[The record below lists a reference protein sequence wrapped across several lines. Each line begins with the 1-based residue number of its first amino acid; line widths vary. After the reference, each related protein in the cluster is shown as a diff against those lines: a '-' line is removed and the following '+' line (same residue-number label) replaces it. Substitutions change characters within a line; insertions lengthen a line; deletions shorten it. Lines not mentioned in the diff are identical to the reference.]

1 MSIIKV
7 LPENLVNQI
16 AAGEVV
22 ERPASV
28 VKELIENSIDAGA
41 SRIVLEV
48 DGAGDEL
55 IRITDNG
62 CGMDKDDA
70 LLAFERHATSKITS
84 KDDLFNISSM
94 GFRGEAI
101 ASIAS
106 VSTITMRT
114 KRVEDEVGRLIESVG
129 GKIEKNEEV
138 SCTDGTQI
146 EVRNLFYNT
155 PARKK
160 YLKTPSTEY
169 QQILGVFQKVALANP
184 DIHLKII
191 HNGKPGFEYV
201 KCENLLNRVR
211 DVLGKN
217 VAENCLPIFYGHNG
231 DASLSRAKTY
241 RERGVSDSELIK
253 IQVEGYIGKP
263 ELGRSGSKH
272 QHLFINGRPVVHH
285 LFNYALAEAY
295 HSLLMDGR
303 KPFFV
308 INVIIAPELI
318 DVNVHPRKLEIRFQN
333 QNEIFRILRRAAIT
347 TLEKNVL
354 MPDFKASRQEEAPT
368 DNQVKA
374 AFEFTHMPG
383 RLNKY
388 SYVQEDAEELSMVPL
403 SQIARSYIL
412 AENAEGLVLIDQHAA
427 HERVRYEELM
437 DQFEKQDPE
446 KQQLLLPENIELSAM
461 EAEIF
466 EANRGTFEK
475 LGFEIE
481 LFGGNTFIIHAVP
494 STIANQN
501 IQGIIQQVISD
512 LSDEKKSRAVKNP
525 QEKIIEYMSCR
536 SAIKFGKDLSIDEMA
551 ELIRQV
557 DKLKRPYTCPHGRPS
572 MVKITY
578 HELEKMFG
586 RK

>member
-1 MSIIKV
+1 MSVIKV

-16 AAGEVV
+16 AAGEVI

-28 VKELIENSIDAGA
+28 VKELIENSIDADA
-41 SRIVLEV
+41 TRIVLEV
-48 DGAGDEL
+48 DGAGDEM

-62 CGMDKDDA
+62 CGMDSKDA
-70 LLAFERHATSKITS
+70 TLAFERHATSKISDAT
-84 KDDLFNISSM
+84 DLFNILSM

-106 VSTITMRT
+106 VSTVILKT
-114 KRVEDEVGRLIESVG
+114 KRPEDEVGRLVECIG

-146 EVRNLFYNT
+146 EIRNLFYNT

-160 YLKTPSTEY
+160 YLKAPSTEY
-169 QQILGVFQKVALANP
+169 QQILAIFQKAALANP
-184 DIHLKII
+184 GIYFKTI
-191 HNGKPGFEYV
+191 HNEKSSFEYP
-201 KCENLLNRVR
+201 KCENLLDRVR
-211 DVLGKN
+211 DVLGKDT
-217 VAENCLPIFYGHNG
+217 AENCLPIFYGHK
-231 DASLSRAKTY
+231 D
-241 RERGVSDSELIK
+241 

-263 ELGRSGSKH
+263 ELGRSGTKH

-285 LFNYALAEAY
+285 LFNYALAESY
-295 HSLLMDGR
+295 HSLLMDGK

-308 INVIIAPELI
+308 INIIISPELI

-333 QNEIFRILRRAAIT
+333 QNEIFRILQKAAKA

-354 MPDFKASRQEEAPT
+354 MPDFKANREVEKPT
-368 DNQVKA
+368 ENQIKA
-374 AFEFTHMPG
+374 ALDFTEKITGTDHLPG
-383 RLNKY
+383 RFNKY
-388 SYVQEDAEELSMVPL
+388 SYTQETEDELSMIPL

-437 DQFEKQDPE
+437 DQFEKKYPE
-446 KQQLLLPENIELSAM
+446 KQQLLLPENIELSAV
-461 EAEIF
+461 EADIF
-466 EANRGTFEK
+466 TANKETFEG

-481 LFGGNTFIIHAVP
+481 LFGGNTFIVHAVP
-494 STIANQN
+494 SPVANQN
-501 IQGIIQQVISD
+501 IQGIIQQVLND
-512 LSDEKKSRAVKNP
+512 LSEEKKTRAVKNP
-525 QEKIIEYMSCR
+525 QEKIIEYMACR
-536 SAIKFGKDLSIDEMA
+536 SAIKFGKDLSLDEMA
-551 ELIRQV
+551 ELIKQV

-572 MVKITY
+572 MIKITY
-578 HELEKMFG
+578 NELEKMFK

>member
-1 MSIIKV
+1 MSIIKI

-16 AAGEVV
+16 AAGEVI

-28 VKELIENSIDAGA
+28 VKELIENSIDSGA
-41 SRIVLEV
+41 DKIFLEV
-48 DGAGDEL
+48 NGAGDEM

-62 CGMDKDDA
+62 CGMDSEDA
-70 LLAFERHATSKITS
+70 LLAFERHATSKIGS
-84 KDDLFNISSM
+84 KEDLFNISSM

-106 VSTITMRT
+106 VSMVTMKT
-114 KRVEDEVGRLIESVG
+114 KRSDDEVGALIECEA
-129 GKIEKNEEV
+129 GKIIKNEDI
-138 SCTDGTQI
+138 SCMDGTQI

-169 QQILGVFQKVALANP
+169 QQVLAVFQKAALSKP
-184 DIHLKII
+184 KIHFKIS
-191 HNGKPGFEYV
+191 HDGKAGFEYP
-201 KCENLLNRVR
+201 KRENLLDRVR

-217 VAENCLPIFYGHNG
+217 VAENSLPIFYGHK
-231 DASLSRAKTY
+231 D
-241 RERGVSDSELIK
+241 

-263 ELGRSGSKH
+263 ELGQTGTKH
-272 QHLFINGRPVVHH
+272 QHLFINGRPVVHY
-285 LFNYALAEAY
+285 LFNYALAESY
-295 HSLLMDGR
+295 HSLLMEGN

-308 INVIIAPELI
+308 INVIISPELI

-333 QNEIFRILRRAAIT
+333 QNEIFSILKKAAKA

-354 MPDFKASRQEEAPT
+354 MPDFKANREVAAPT

-374 AFEFTHMPG
+374 AFEFTERITGADYFPG

-388 SYVQEDAEELSMVPL
+388 SYTQEQSDELSMVPL

-412 AENAEGLVLIDQHAA
+412 AENEEGLVLIDQHAA

-437 DQFEKQDPE
+437 DQFEKKDPE
-446 KQQLLLPENIELSAM
+446 KQQLLLPENIELSAV

-466 EANRGTFEK
+466 TSNKETFEK

-481 LFGGNTFIIHAVP
+481 LFGGNTFIVHAVP
-494 STIANQN
+494 SAIANQN
-501 IQGIIQQVISD
+501 IQGIIQQVLND
-512 LSDEKKSRAVKNP
+512 LSEEKKTRAIKNP
-525 QEKIIEYMSCR
+525 QEKIIEYMACR
-536 SAIKFGKDLSIDEMA
+536 SAIKFGKNLSLDEMA

-578 HELEKMFG
+578 NELEKMFK

>member
-1 MSIIKV
+1 MSVIKV

-16 AAGEVV
+16 AAGEVI

-62 CGMDKDDA
+62 SGMDADDA

-106 VSTITMRT
+106 VSTMIMRT
-114 KRVEDEVGRLIESVG
+114 KRKEDEVGRMVLCEG
-129 GKIEKNEEV
+129 GKINKNEEV

-160 YLKTPSTEY
+160 YLKTPNTEY
-169 QQILGVFQKVALANP
+169 QQILAVFQKVALANP
-184 DIHLKII
+184 SIHLKII
-191 HNGKPGFEYV
+191 HNGKEGFEYAV
-201 KCENLLNRVR
+201 CENLMDRVR
-211 DVLGKN
+211 DVLGKDI
-217 VAENCLPIFYGHNG
+217 AENCLPIFYGHK
-231 DASLSRAKTY
+231 D
-241 RERGVSDSELIK
+241 

-303 KPFFV
+303 KPLFV

-333 QNEIFRILRRAAIT
+333 QNEIFRILQKSAKT

-354 MPDFKASRQEEAPT
+354 MPDFRAHREMERPT

-374 AFEFTHMPG
+374 AFEFTEKITGSDHMPG
-383 RLNKY
+383 RFNKY
-388 SYVQEDAEELSMVPL
+388 TYEQETKDELSMVPL

-437 DQFEKQDPE
+437 DQFEKKNPE

-466 EANRGTFEK
+466 TANHETFEK

-481 LFGGNTFIIHAVP
+481 LFGGNTFIVHAVP
-494 STIANQN
+494 SPIANQN

-557 DKLKRPYTCPHGRPS
+557 DKLERPYTCPHGRPS

>member
-28 VKELIENSIDAGA
+28 VKELVENSIDAGA

-62 CGMDKDDA
+62 IGMDSQDA
-70 LLAFERHATSKITS
+70 VLAFERHATSKIKS

-106 VSTITMRT
+106 VSTMTMRT
-114 KRVEDEVGRLIESVG
+114 KRDEDEVGRLIESVG
-129 GKIEKNEEV
+129 GSIEKNEEV
-138 SCTDGTQI
+138 SCTNGTQI

-160 YLKTPSTEY
+160 YLKTPNTEY

-184 DIHLKII
+184 GIHLKII
-191 HNGKPGFEYV
+191 HNGKLGFEYP
-201 KCENLLNRVR
+201 KCDGLLDRVR

-217 VAENCLPIFYGHNG
+217 VSENCLPIFYGH
-231 DASLSRAKTY
+231 K
-241 RERGVSDSELIK
+241 E

-295 HSLLMDGR
+295 HSLLMDGK

-333 QNEIFRILRRAAIT
+333 QNEIFKILMKAAKT

-354 MPDFKASRQEEAPT
+354 MPDFKANREIERPT

-374 AFEFTHMPG
+374 AFEFTEKLTGADHMPG
-383 RLNKY
+383 RFNKY
-388 SYVQEDAEELSMVPL
+388 TYEQENAEELSMVPL

-437 DQFEKQDPE
+437 NQFEKQDPE

-461 EAEIF
+461 EAKIF
-466 EANRGTFEK
+466 EN
-475 LGFEIE
+475 
-481 LFGGNTFIIHAVP
+481 NNN
-494 STIANQN
+494 ST
-501 IQGIIQQVISD
+501 
-512 LSDEKKSRAVKNP
+512 
-525 QEKIIEYMSCR
+525 
-536 SAIKFGKDLSIDEMA
+536 
-551 ELIRQV
+551 
-557 DKLKRPYTCPHGRPS
+557 
-572 MVKITY
+572 
-578 HELEKMFG
+578 
-586 RK
+586 